1 MYCHINPAVL
11 AEKRGI
17 EQQSEGNT
25 YIKPYTEN
33 NIYLI
38 LIADMLYKVNPKTL
52 QTFVDVK

>member
-1 MYCHINPAVL
+1 VL